1 MFRIRDVRGWTTL
14 VSALLIF
21 GSSLLIFGS
30 SAPVTQDEAEGS
42 QERRRAPQQGSPV
55 VLTEGGEARV
65 RVLLQ
70 TQAPPITEFA
80 ARELIRLVEAS
91 SGVVLPLERVGPGT
105 PLSQSTLPAV
115 WVGRHPRLAARGLD
129 PDTLP
134 PEAFWLER
142 HGADLVVAGN
152 EGTRGWEGSELGPPL
167 SPETALLLH
176 HDYFGTL
183 FGVYALLRE
192 AAQVTWLWPGEG
204 GEVVPRRGRLEVM
217 PREGVESPVL
227 RFRTPGRAR
236 TYRWSVLGEAP
247 PPRMA
252 SLGFSPEVRALY
264 GDALELFLKR
274 HGVGGEARRPSPG
287 HRFQDWRE
295 RFGGSRSHWFLGP
308 GEQGWASGMCLP
320 APGLME
326 TLVAEGSD
334 WRGVLDVSE
343 VDGPVAGTGPGCDA
357 WDGVHSTPR
366 HPPEVASY
374 YGPPWLSQRYAT
386 FWERIAARTPPSVTV
401 STFLYMNYLPAPPDP
416 PVLGSRVYGEFVP
429 FAGGD
434 ADFFPMSQATRA
446 WLVEQW
452 EGWASTG
459 MRLGYRPNHLHDG
472 YSLPW
477 MAPSQFA
484 QLFPALAERGM
495 EGAYFD
501 SLTGQWATQ
510 GPWLYLQLRL
520 LWEPFQDPQ
529 GVMEDF
535 YAAFGPAAAQ
545 VEAYFWFWEKF
556 TEGSRE
562 RVAEVDFGGNR
573 WDRFQVAAHQVMPR
587 EVLLQGGAF
596 LALAEAAVEAA
607 AAASAAPAGAMG
619 LTGGTPVP
627 DEILQARA
635 RVFFL
640 RLGWIHALLTVE
652 LSREMAV
659 DDGDPGLARA
669 CLERFRAD
677 TEKWFVADFD
687 TLADKETRHW
697 SFTSGLEGPTFPS
710 VPPDPHHW
718 WGASESTDRSWLQ
731 PCLELLH

>member
-1 MFRIRDVRGWTTL
+1 MLRLGNATAGTL
-14 VSALLIF
+14 IASTLLV
-21 GSSLLIFGS
+21 GGP
-30 SAPVTQDEAEGS
+30 SAPVQAGDTVAS
-42 QERRRAPQQGSPV
+42 QAGSPM
-55 VLTEGGEARV
+55 VLMEEGEPRV

-80 ARELIRLVEAS
+80 ARELIRLVEKS
-91 SGVVLPLERVGPGT
+91 SGVVLPLERLGPRSSPSPS
-105 PLSQSTLPAV
+105 PLPGI
-115 WVGRHPRLAARGLD
+115 WVGRHPQMAARGLD

-134 PEAFWLER
+134 PEAFWLKR
-142 HGADLVVAGN
+142 QGGDLVVAGN
-152 EGTRGWEGSELGPPL
+152 EGTRGWEGPEVGPSLFPK
-167 SPETALLLH
+167 TALLLH

-192 AAQVTWLWPGEG
+192 SAGVTWLWPGEG
-204 GEVVPRRGRLEVM
+204 GEVVPRRGRLQVT

-227 RFRTPGRAR
+227 RFRMLGRAR

-247 PPRMA
+247 PPRMRP
-252 SLGFSPEVRALY
+252 LGFSPEARVSY
-264 GDALELFLKR
+264 GEALELFLKR

-295 RFGGSRSHWFLGP
+295 RFGGSRSHWFLHP
-308 GEQGWASGMCLP
+308 GEQGWAAGMCLP
-320 APGLME
+320 APGLVE
-326 TLVAEGSD
+326 ALVAEGPD

-343 VDGPVAGTGPGCDA
+343 VDGPVAGTGPGCQE
-357 WDGVHSTPR
+357 WDGGHVAPL
-366 HPPEVASY
+366 HPPEVAAY

-386 FWERIAARTPPSVTV
+386 FWARVAARTPPSVTV

-416 PVLGSRVYGEFVP
+416 PALGSRVYGEFVP

-434 ADFFPMSQATRA
+434 ADFFPMSHATLG
-446 WLVEQW
+446 WLLEQW
-452 EGWASTG
+452 EGWAATG

-477 MAPSQFA
+477 IAPRQFA
-484 QLFPALAERGM
+484 QLFPVLVERGM

-501 SLTGQWATQ
+501 SLTGQWGTQ

-520 LWEPFQDPQ
+520 LQEPFQDAE
-529 GVMEDF
+529 GVLEEF
-535 YAAFGPAAAQ
+535 YSAFGPAARQ
-545 VEAYFWFWEKF
+545 VEAYFYFWERF

-573 WDRFQVAAHQVMPR
+573 WDRFQVAAHQVIPR
-587 EVLLQGGAF
+587 DVLLQGGAF
-596 LALAEAAVEAA
+596 LTLAEAAVEAEAGA
-607 AAASAAPAGAMG
+607 AARTAAAGTVGRAAGTTVPMG
-619 LTGGTPVP
+619 DAPVLH
-627 DEILQARA
+627 EILQARS
-635 RVFFL
+635 RLFFL

-659 DDGDPGLARA
+659 AGGDPGLAMA
-669 CLERFRAD
+669 CLKRFRAD
-677 TEKWFVADFD
+677 TEALFVADFD

-697 SFTSGLEGPTFPS
+697 SFTSGREGPTFPS
-710 VPPDPHHW
+710 VPPSPHHW
-718 WGASESTDRSWLQ
+718 WGGSHSTDRSWLQ